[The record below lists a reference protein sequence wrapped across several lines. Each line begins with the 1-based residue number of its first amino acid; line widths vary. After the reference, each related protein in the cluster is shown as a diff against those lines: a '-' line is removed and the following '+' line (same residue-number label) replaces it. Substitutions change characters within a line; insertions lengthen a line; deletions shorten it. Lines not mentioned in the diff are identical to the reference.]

1 MFQLTAFKENGFAPG
16 RIDFLGSFS
25 GMMDGKLSA
34 VAGNPVCVEVNDH
47 GVLPAGVVAELVD
60 MFFVKTPR
68 FIQSVMEF
76 ITIDTGVAGTVQVQD
91 EGVHQRKKGVFVD
104 VVMFFV
110 QPVNDVA
117 AHGFVVRNQLAVTDA
132 GGLHLPAF
140 T

>member
-1 MFQLTAFKENGFAPG
+1 
-16 RIDFLGSFS
+16 
-25 GMMDGKLSA
+25 MMDGKLSA
-34 VAGNPVCVEVNDH
+34 VASNPVCVKVNDH
-47 GVLPAGVVAELVD
+47 GVLPAWVVAELVD
-60 MFFVKTPR
+60 MLFVKTPR

-91 EGVHQRKKGVFVD
+91 ESVHQRKKGIFVD

-117 AHGFVVRNQLAVTDA
+117 AHGFVVRNQLAVAGA